1 MPQYFPLRSNAAV
14 RLGLYCALPVAAGVG
29 WAAMSI
35 SHSELLTG
43 VERNI
48 TQPVPFPHDVH
59 AGQLRLDCRYCHQTV
74 ERSAFA
80 GLPTSDV
87 CLDCHERVWTG
98 LPELEPVRASYE
110 TRIPASWRRVH
121 DLPDF
126 ARFDHSI
133 HVAKGIG
140 CVSCHGRVDRMS
152 QTRQA
157 ESLRMAWC
165 LECHRRPEEH
175 VRPREFV
182 FDLAWEPPRDAES
195 LRSLSEELRL
205 EPAVTSVQELRG
217 ALVSRYGIRERT
229 SCSICHQ

>member
-1 MPQYFPLRSNAAV
+1 
-14 RLGLYCALPVAAGVG
+14 
-29 WAAMSI
+29 
-35 SHSELLTG
+35 
-43 VERNI
+43 
-48 TQPVPFPHDVH
+48 
-59 AGQLRLDCRYCHQTV
+59 
-74 ERSAFA
+74 
-80 GLPTSDV
+80 
-87 CLDCHERVWTG
+87 
-98 LPELEPVRASYE
+98 
-110 TRIPASWRRVH
+110 
-121 DLPDF
+121 
-126 ARFDHSI
+126 
-133 HVAKGIG
+133 
-140 CVSCHGRVDRMS
+140 MS